1 MRKKIKVLIV
11 EDSLVVRELLKH
23 IIGSDARF
31 EVMAAVSSAEDCLAL
46 LETQQPDIIS
56 LDIRLP
62 GMNGLDATLRIMAQR
77 PTPIVVVAAQ
87 VDDDELNIAMNALRA
102 GALSVV
108 EKPVG
113 VTNVDFEAMA
123 AKLCTQL
130 AIMSQ
135 VQVVRQGIDR
145 GLRFGSVGAGPAP
158 VNVAGT
164 YSMVGIVASTGGPQ
178 ALVQL
183 LGGMGPDFPLPVL
196 LVQHITSSFLE
207 GFVTWL
213 SGATPFEVCIADDD
227 ETPRAG
233 RVYVSPSDKHLSLIH
248 GHIAI
253 VDSPAVC
260 NQKPSGTVLFGS
272 MARDLGKHGIGVVLT
287 GMGAD
292 GSEGLRLMSDKGAYT
307 IVEDASTC
315 VVNGMPS
322 AAAKL
327 GGVRETLPPAGHRVA
342 AARSGAGQ
350 DMSGGRS

>member
-11 EDSLVVRELLKH
+11 EDSLVVRELLAH
-23 IIGSDARF
+23 IIGSDERF
-31 EVMAAVSSAEDCLAL
+31 EILAAVGSAEDCLEL
-46 LETQQPDIIS
+46 LETEQPDVIS

-62 GMNGLDATLRIMAQR
+62 GMNGLDATLRIMTRR

-87 VDDDELNIAMNALRA
+87 VDDVELNIAMNALRA

-113 VTNVDFEAMA
+113 VTNAGYDTMA
-123 AKLCTQL
+123 AKICTQL

-135 VQVVRQGIDR
+135 VKVVRQGIDR
-145 GLRFGSVGAGPAP
+145 GLRFGSGEAPPKPPRIGP
-158 VNVAGT
+158 GC

-183 LGGMGPDFPLPVL
+183 LSGLGGDFPLPIL

-207 GFVTWL
+207 GFVAWL
-213 SGATPFEVCIADDD
+213 SNSTPFQARIADEGDKP
-227 ETPRAG
+227 EPG
-233 RVYVSPSDKHLSLIH
+233 HVYVAPVDRHLGLSH
-248 GHIAI
+248 GRL
-253 VDSPAVC
+253 VVLDTPAVC

-287 GMGAD
+287 GMGSDGAD
-292 GSEGLRLMSDKGAYT
+292 GLKQMADAGAHT

-315 VVNGMPS
+315 VVNGMPA

-327 GGVRETLPPAGHRVA
+327 GGAREILPLPAIASRLRDLA
-342 AARSGAGQ
+342 P
-350 DMSGGRS
+350 GGTS

>member
-11 EDSLVVRELLKH
+11 EDSLVVRELLNH
-23 IIGSDARF
+23 IIGSDGRF
-31 EVMAAVSSAEDCLAL
+31 EVLAAVTSAEECLEQ
-46 LETQQPDIIS
+46 LETLQPDVIS

-62 GMNGLDATLRIMAQR
+62 GMNGLDATLKIMARR

-87 VDDDELNIAMNALRA
+87 VDDNELNIAMNALRA

-113 VTNVDFEAMA
+113 VTNAGYETMA
-123 AKLCTQL
+123 AKICTQL

-135 VQVVRQGIDR
+135 VQVVRQGISR
-145 GLRFGSVGAGPAP
+145 GLNFGSDETPARPSPGRAGS
-158 VNVAGT
+158 

-183 LGGMGPDFPLPVL
+183 LGGLGADFPLPIL

-213 SGATPFEVCIADDD
+213 SGATPFEVRIAADD
-227 ETPRAG
+227 EKPLPG
-233 RVYVSPSDKHLSLIH
+233 RVYVAPADRHLGLVHGHLSIL
-248 GHIAI
+248 
-253 VDSPAVC
+253 DSPAVC
-260 NQKPSGTVLFGS
+260 NQKPSGTVLFS
-272 MARDLGKHGIGVVLT
+272 AMARDLGKHGIGVVLT
-287 GMGAD
+287 GMGSD
-292 GSEGLRLMSDKGAYT
+292 GSDGLLQMADKGAYT

-315 VVNGMPS
+315 VVNGMPA

-327 GGVRETLPPAGHRVA
+327 GGARETLPLPAIASRLRDLALGEKT
-342 AARSGAGQ
+342 
-350 DMSGGRS
+350 